1 VSGKIPGKRRR
12 SWVERRAAGIRA
24 PVARSIRLLGLS
36 AVVGV
41 VAGLAAAGLDAALE
55 FGSEQ
60 LVGRFASPGG
70 PEILDLDW
78 QILLLPALGGLVSG
92 LIVLPLGRAARGHGT
107 DQLVHS
113 FHHRDGCLDLRGPLI
128 KAGAAVGVISC
139 GGSAGP
145 EGPIASLGAAIGS
158 SVARYLRMTPRER
171 RVLLLAGCAGGVGA
185 IFGCPLGGALFA
197 TSILYQEPEFES
209 ESLVPAFVASVV
221 SYSTF
226 MAFDRYGTHL
236 LRDADALVFQ
246 SPAELPVYVLLG
258 VACGLVAILFS
269 TAVSAV
275 EGGFERLHQVPVW
288 LRPALGGMLTGLVA
302 IALPQVMDPQYR
314 FVQNALDGSL
324 FADPDFNA
332 GWLAWAAL
340 FGLVAVGKC
349 IATAFTVGSGGAG
362 GLLGP
367 SVFIGGMTGAFVGAA
382 LEGAVPGIMPDSL
395 RQALIPVGMAGVLSA
410 AMRVPIAS
418 MVMVIEMTGSY
429 GLVVPLMLVTTTA
442 YLVGRR
448 RGLIQDQVP
457 SSAQSPAHAGDSI
470 VHLLEAYLVEDVM
483 EPNWPFLAT
492 TTTPLAEL
500 VERLP
505 SGTRPHFAILDGH
518 RLVGVISIS
527 DILHLASEPGSD
539 TTVARDI
546 MTRDLITLEPRR
558 TLYEALRIFGTENV
572 SVLPVITDGRR
583 DGTGHFV
590 GMLSRDDVYGLVRR
604 HMDRIREQV
613 LHEHEALGAI
623 VQDDKLS
630 QLLAGMPSTDVGTIE
645 RMPVPT
651 ALIGRSLVEVGFRN
665 LYRAEVLA
673 VQTSEGRFLCPPDP
687 QRPLARSDHLIV
699 LTSVG
704 QARREVT
711 DEAQDSS
718 LDA

>member
-1 VSGKIPGKRRR
+1 M
-12 SWVERRAAGIRA
+12 GI
-24 PVARSIRLLGLS
+24 
-36 AVVGV
+36 

-55 FGSEQ
+55 LGSDQ
-60 LVGRFASPGG
+60 LMGRFASPGG
-70 PEILDLDW
+70 AEILDLDW
-78 QILLLPALGGLVSG
+78 QILLLPALGGLASG
-92 LIVLPLGRAARGHGT
+92 LIVRLLARTAHGHGT

-113 FHHRDGCLDLRGPLI
+113 FHHDGRLDLRGSLV
-128 KAGAAVGVISC
+128 KAGAAVGIISC

-145 EGPIASLGAAIGS
+145 EGPIAALGAAIGS
-158 SVARYLRMTPRER
+158 SVARYLHMTPRER

-197 TSILYQEPEFES
+197 TSILYQEPEFET
-209 ESLVPAFVASVV
+209 ESLVPAIVASVV

-236 LRDADALVFQ
+236 LRDANALVFQ

-258 VACGLVAILFS
+258 VACGLMAILFS
-269 TAVSAV
+269 ASVSAV
-275 EGGFERLHQVPVW
+275 ERRFDRMHRMPAW
-288 LRPALGGMLTGLVA
+288 LRPALGGTLTGAVA

-324 FADPDFNA
+324 FADPSFNNA

-340 FGLVAVGKC
+340 FGLIAVGKC
-349 IATAFTVGSGGAG
+349 VATAFTVGSGGAG
-362 GLLGP
+362 GVLGP

-382 LEGAVPGIMPDSL
+382 MEAAVPGIMPDTL

-448 RGLIQDQVP
+448 WGLIEDQVP
-457 SSAQSPAHAGDSI
+457 SSAQSPVHAGDSI
-470 VHLLEAYLVEDVM
+470 VHLLETCLVQDVM
-483 EPNWPFLAT
+483 ERNWPFLAT
-492 TTTPLAEL
+492 PNTKLVEL

-505 SGTRPHFAILDGH
+505 SGTRPYFAILNGYQ
-518 RLVGVISIS
+518 LVGVVSVS
-527 DILHLASEPGSD
+527 DILHLASEPGVD
-539 TTVARDI
+539 TTLARDI

-558 TLYEALRIFGTENV
+558 TLYEALHIFGTENV

-583 DGTGHFV
+583 DGTGRFL
-590 GMLSRDDVYGLVRR
+590 GMLSREDVYALVRR

-623 VQDDKLS
+623 EQDDKLS

-645 RMPVPT
+645 RMPVPARLT
-651 ALIGRSLVEVGFRN
+651 GRSLLQVGFRN

-687 QRPLARSDHLIV
+687 QRPLAHGDHLIV
-699 LTSVG
+699 LTSAG
-704 QARREVT
+704 QVRRQVT
-711 DEAQDSS
+711 DEEPDRPLHA
-718 LDA
+718 